1 MADEH
6 PDMRE
11 AMRRARATLKE
22 FLALA
27 ETPRRGTD
35 AFAVKVAIREARETE
50 YFWISDF
57 TRSDS
62 RFSGRIDNTPRL
74 VKRVREGDA
83 ITFAE
88 TEIVDWTY
96 RENGKLKGN
105 YTACALLKQEKKRDA
120 DAFKRRF
127 GLTCDF

>member
-1 MADEH
+1 MRRPVVLLAAIVASVTAALAQAPLTPLQRVERDELAFMADEH

-57 TRSDS
+57 TRRDS

-88 TEIVDWTY
+88 TEIVD
-96 RENGKLKGN
+96 
-105 YTACALLKQEKKRDA
+105 
-120 DAFKRRF
+120 
-127 GLTCDF
+127 